1 MSPAFLAW
9 LSSFEH
15 RVSTAGTSPSPKG
28 PHNCPIV
35 GCSRAHSP
43 AGPECE
49 QRPWVA
55 SSSNSFPQGQP
66 QKVSHASLWCSLVAK
81 WSSAHSGCR
90 PLPAAYGLLRG
101 VSPWIPRATQARA
114 RPAMHPHTHS
124 TSPKCHPSSVLMIPL
139 ARILISCLGLNT
151 SWNGELTAQLI
162 SSWTEEM
169 AQKLPYSGLHAVL
182 LTFLCLQERPG
193 QVW

>member
-1 MSPAFLAW
+1 
-9 LSSFEH
+9 
-15 RVSTAGTSPSPKG
+15 
-28 PHNCPIV
+28 
-35 GCSRAHSP
+35 
-43 AGPECE
+43 
-49 QRPWVA
+49 
-55 SSSNSFPQGQP
+55 
-66 QKVSHASLWCSLVAK
+66 
-81 WSSAHSGCR
+81 
-90 PLPAAYGLLRG
+90 
-101 VSPWIPRATQARA
+101 
-114 RPAMHPHTHS
+114 MHPHTHS

-139 ARILISCLGLNT
+139 ARILISCLSLNT